1 MPTHTVGQDRADAAR
16 AGTQTI
22 GRERAAE
29 VAPVTPAEKS
39 KAQRRI
45 KTMRRSL
52 KGWLKA
58 RKLND
63 EAAMGKVKAKVPPHV
78 LAKTLPMARDWALE
92 QQLAVQLH
100 GLLSEF
106 MDASQLPNP
115 DITKDPN
122 AAVKLAEIA
131 VDGKLPSEVSKPS
144 SQGVWPV
151 LFIWPAVIL
160 VGIVAFTIMA
170 KISSDAD
177 VAKHKEEE
185 LSIRSGA
192 RTDSGFWLK
201 MAGIAVVGWIAW
213 DKLGVKKAFKKGG
226 A

>member
-1 MPTHTVGQDRADAAR
+1 MPVHTTGQDRAAAAK

-22 GRERAAE
+22 GRERASE

-45 KTMRRSL
+45 KSMRRSL

-58 RKLND
+58 RIRND
-63 EAAMGKVKAKVPPHV
+63 QAAMGKVKAKVPPHV

-92 QQLAVQLH
+92 QQLAIQIH

-106 MDASQLPNP
+106 MDAAQLPDP
-115 DITKDPN
+115 DISKDPN
-122 AAVKLAEIA
+122 AAVKLAQIA
-131 VDGKLPSEVSKPS
+131 VNGKLPEEANKPS
-144 SQGVWPV
+144 PQGVLPLLIWPV
-151 LFIWPAVIL
+151 VIL
-160 VGIVAFTIMA
+160 AGMVAFTIMT

-185 LSIRSGA
+185 ISLRAGA

-201 MAGIAVVGWIAW
+201 MAGIAVVGWVAW
-213 DKLGVKKAFKKGG
+213 DKLGVKKAFKR
-226 A
+226 